1 MFLLMAYDDPAK
13 PGFRMEVRPRH
24 LPLLKAA
31 CESGLIRFAGPILE
45 KDGSDKMIGSI
56 IVLDLDT
63 REAVQAWLESE
74 PFYTEGVWKKEM
86 ITILPCGIAAQPYL
100 PLPGAQAPVPA

>member
-1 MFLLMAYDDPAK
+1 MFFIMAYDDPAK
-13 PGFRMEVRPRH
+13 PGARMEVRPRH

-45 KDGSDKMIGSI
+45 EGGTGMLGSL
-56 IVLDLDT
+56 IVIDLKT
-63 REAVQAWLESE
+63 REEVQRWLETE
-74 PFYTEGVWKKEM
+74 PFYTEGVWAKDR

-100 PLPGAQAPVPA
+100 PLPGSTAPIPA